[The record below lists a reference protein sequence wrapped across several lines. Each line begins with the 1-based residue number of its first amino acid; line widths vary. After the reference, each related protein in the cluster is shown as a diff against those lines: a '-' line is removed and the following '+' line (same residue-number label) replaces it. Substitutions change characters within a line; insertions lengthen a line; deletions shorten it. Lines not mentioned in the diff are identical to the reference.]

1 MAANSG
7 AASNGATRLGWI
19 GTAHIHTPG
28 FSNEVLKRGLECGG
42 IWDHDEARALKNVEK
57 LGGEVRSLESMIGD
71 DSIDGFIVC
80 SETVRHLELVTELVK
95 AKKPI
100 FIEKPMG
107 FSVEQSLALLELL
120 EQNQIVFQTGYFSR
134 GQANYRL
141 LKQKV
146 EEGFFGTVTRVR
158 ASNCHSGALGGWFD
172 TDWRWMAD
180 RSQSGVGAYGDLGTH
195 VLDLL
200 LWIFGG
206 ITSVTGSLSM
216 GTARYEGCDEL
227 GEALLKFSSGAIGT
241 LAASWDDVADPIR
254 IQVMGTKGHA
264 MVGSEFQLAGPDGKF
279 EKVNAGEGVPA
290 GFGAFLDYLEGK
302 SVELVTPR
310 EAANRDIVMDAI
322 YRGAESQTWQNI
334 DSRWH

>member
-1 MAANSG
+1 MA
-7 AASNGATRLGWI
+7 TQLGWI

-28 FSNEVLKRGLECGG
+28 FTNESLKREITCAGV
-42 IWDHDEARALKNVEK
+42 WDHDQERAKRNAEK
-57 LGGEVRSLESMIGD
+57 LGGPVRTVAELAQDPKVS
-71 DSIDGFIVC
+71 GFVIC
-80 SETVRHLELVTELVK
+80 SETVHHLDLVQQLVG
-95 AKKPI
+95 AGKPM

-107 FSVEQSLALLELL
+107 FNAEQSQAIYNLLEDHR
-120 EQNQIVFQTGYFSR
+120 IVFQTGYFSR
-134 GQANYRL
+134 GIANFRA

-146 EEGFFGTVTRVR
+146 DEGFFGTITRVR

-206 ITSVTGSLSM
+206 ISAATGVLSM
-216 GTARYEGCDEL
+216 GTKRYEGCDEL
-227 GEALLKFSSGAIGT
+227 GEGLFKFTNGAIGT

-254 IQVMGTKGHA
+254 IQVCGTKGA
-264 MVGSEFQLAGPDGKF
+264 ATLGADFMICGPDGKF
-279 EKVNAGEGVPA
+279 TKVESGESA
-290 GFGAFLDYLEGK
+290 SSGFSAFLDFLEGK
-302 SVELVTPR
+302 KVELVTAK

-322 YRGAESQTWQNI
+322 YKGAETQSWIQIPTE
-334 DSRWH
+334 WH